1 MKVIRL
7 YNCGLFTKDCVGPD
21 STRSFVWSTGL
32 IFANIVTVEY
42 YSIPSWEVLARWPH
56 FSEGRVSKKWSP
68 PIVPFFDRVDL
79 LKNSSRSKIV
89 VPWSSW
95 SSDDGAYTQS
105 TLRTTLDRER
115 QTIRTLQRVGGTR
128 GPSGDPR
135 TTKMTT
141 DRRFLIGYCFSAGQ
155 LGQKRGRLEAI
166 QDDNRAD
173 QKHWFIGNNL
183 VKAGLI
189 GKNQSLVKWPFNI
202 KLPLVYF

>member
-7 YNCGLFTKDCVGPD
+7 YNCGHFTKDCVGPD

-56 FSEGRVSKKWSP
+56 SSEGRVSKKWSP

-79 LKNSSRSKIV
+79 LKNSNRSKIV

-115 QTIRTLQRVGGTR
+115 QRLYERSRGWAGQGDLQGTLGRPR
-128 GPSGDPR
+128 WPR
-135 TTKMTT
+135 TDGFWSATVFQQVNSVKKG
-141 DRRFLIGYCFSAGQ
+141 DDWRRFRTTIGPIKNIDSSGTIWSRPGW
-155 LGQKRGRLEAI
+155 LGKINPWWNGRLT
-166 QDDNRAD
+166 
-173 QKHWFIGNNL
+173 
-183 VKAGLI
+183 
-189 GKNQSLVKWPFNI
+189 
-202 KLPLVYF
+202 